1 MAGCSR
7 ETASTKAPARCCADG
22 ELQVPGGDVLDLGCG
37 YGPIALT
44 LARRNPAATVWALD
58 VNERARALCAENAA
72 TAGLDNVRV
81 VAPDEVPDGMGFAA
95 LWSNPPIRIGK
106 VALHDLLL
114 RWLGRLDATGAA
126 HLVVHKNLGSDSL
139 ARWMNEQGW
148 ATVRRSSHDGYRL
161 LDVTRSP
168 TSDGDQAS
176 RSWRSRSRILVR
188 DARENRVGRA
198 LACGGALWAVGALD
212 ARRVDL
218 DPDPGRAGHRGQGLG
233 QRVGIRGPD
242 QVAAVGRA
250 GHTDP
255 RVRPQRGRQLLR
267 S

>member
-1 MAGCSR
+1 VATTEDDPAAADMPHYFSERPAAPSVRRTVRLHLPDVHLELATDGGVFAGDR
-7 ETASTKAPARCCADG
+7 IDQGTRTLLRRG

-81 VAPDEVPDGMGFAA
+81 VAPDEIPDGMGFAA

-114 RWLGRLDATGAA
+114 SWLGRLDATGAA

-176 RSWRSRSRILVR
+176 RS
-188 DARENRVGRA
+188 
-198 LACGGALWAVGALD
+198 
-212 ARRVDL
+212 
-218 DPDPGRAGHRGQGLG
+218 RG
-233 QRVGIRGPD
+233 I
-242 QVAAVGRA
+242 
-250 GHTDP
+250 
-255 RVRPQRGRQLLR
+255 